1 MSLDR
6 AAVSRRY
13 KQLCVELG
21 LPYEKVVLSAGAA
34 LVLLGL
40 RKYTSDLD
48 VDVPVDFFE
57 KHKARKGAQQGL
69 TGELIA
75 WDGMVDLHMLP
86 TGIDKVHVMDYL
98 GIWIYHPEQ
107 LIKQKEIM
115 ANQPERP
122 PLKAAQDRKDI
133 QALKECLDNVYS
145 MRDQLAAAGLQLNRT
160 KV

>member
-107 LIKQKEIM
+107 
-115 ANQPERP
+115 
-122 PLKAAQDRKDI
+122 
-133 QALKECLDNVYS
+133 
-145 MRDQLAAAGLQLNRT
+145 T
-160 KV
+160 KRNHGEPS